1 MTHARPLTFAAFALV
16 FLGWVGA
23 LAPATVRAAEVTDA
37 QALAEIDESRSL
49 IEDSVTLYAAGDATA
64 AFQAAR
70 SAYLD
75 HFEVVEIPLR
85 VRDDT
90 LTIILEEHFARLRT
104 AIDRGAPL
112 DEVRGL
118 AAATQRGLDDVER
131 TLASP
136 GLAAPML
143 ATLSAFTILFRE
155 GLEGVLVVA
164 SVLGYLEASR
174 HGAYKSAVLRGVAA
188 ALLTSILAFVL
199 VSAVLNLAP
208 AYREVIEAAMAV
220 GAVVLLFYVS
230 FWMISRLDQRRWMEF
245 VKARVWAAAATG
257 SSVALFS
264 LGFTIVF
271 REGLETALFY
281 QALLSFAR
289 GLEAYVALGFAI
301 AIVVLGIA
309 AWVIMRMG
317 RQIPVKRFL
326 QVAVTLVIA
335 LSVAFAGNAV
345 RALQQSAI
353 VPVTFLD
360 DLPRLPIF
368 LADLTGW
375 HPTLETIV
383 AQIALALIYAAGALW
398 VFVIVPRRI
407 AAASRLAETFRPA
420 EGDTAR

>member
-1 MTHARPLTFAAFALV
+1 MTHARPLTLAVFALV
-16 FLGWVGA
+16 LLGWVGA

-37 QALAEIDESRSL
+37 QALAEIDKSRSL
-49 IEDSVTLYAAGDATA
+49 VEDSVALYAAGDATA

-85 VRDDT
+85 VRDDSLT
-90 LTIILEEHFARLRT
+90 LILEEHFARLRT

-131 TLASP
+131 TLATP
-136 GLAAPML
+136 GLAAPLL

-174 HGAYKSAVLRGVAA
+174 LGAFKGAVLRGVAA
-188 ALLTSILAFVL
+188 ALLTSVLAFIL
-199 VSAVLNLAP
+199 VSAVLDLAP

-257 SSVALFS
+257 STMALFS

-289 GLEAYVALGFAI
+289 GLEAYVALGFGI
-301 AIVVLGIA
+301 ALVVLGFA
-309 AWVIMRMG
+309 AWFIMRMG

-353 VPVTFLD
+353 VQVTFLD
-360 DLPRLPIF
+360 DVPRLPIF

-375 HPTLETIV
+375 HPTLETIL
-383 AQIALALIYAAGALW
+383 AQIALALIYTAGALW
-398 VFVIVPRRI
+398 VFVVVPRRI
-407 AAASRLAETFRPA
+407 AAAAPLGETPRPV
-420 EGDTAR
+420 